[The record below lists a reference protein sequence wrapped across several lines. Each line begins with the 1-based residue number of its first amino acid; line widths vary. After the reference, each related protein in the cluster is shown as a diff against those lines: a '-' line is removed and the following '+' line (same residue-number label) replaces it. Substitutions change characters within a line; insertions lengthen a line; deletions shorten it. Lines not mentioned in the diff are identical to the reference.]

1 LNALT
6 IRNSTIDLLNNF
18 TLMLKIRLSR
28 VGRKHVAKYRVVLTE
43 HRQSAKHGFIK
54 ILGSYDPHTKTL
66 IMDQAEADKY
76 IATGAQYS
84 DTLAKIIAKNK

>member
-1 LNALT
+1 MNTLT

>member
-1 LNALT
+1 
-6 IRNSTIDLLNNF
+6 
-18 TLMLKIRLSR
+18 MLKIRLSR

-54 ILGSYDPHTKTL
+54 VLGSYDPHTKIL
-66 IMDQAEADKY
+66 ITDQAEADKY
-76 IATGAQYS
+76 LATGAQYS